1 MNMYLYELKAY
12 RNATMIW
19 TASMTGLVLL
29 MMVMYPAFSAD
40 AEAFMDVLAS
50 MPESV
55 VQAIGIQID
64 SIASLLG
71 YYSYI
76 FLYVSLCGAI
86 QAMHLGSSILSKETR
101 EKTADFLLAKPV
113 TRGAIIT
120 SKALAA
126 LTLLLATNAV
136 YFVAAS
142 LIAASVALEPYD
154 YGAFALI
161 SLSLLLLQ
169 LIFLAMG
176 IAAAMLLPRMKTVL
190 PVSLGTVFAFFV
202 LTFIGSSSGD
212 GKLRYVTPFQ
222 YFDRAYIIQHG
233 SYETGFVAASLVII
247 AACSFFGYIRYR
259 KRDVHAV

>member
-19 TASMTGLVLL
+19 TASVAGLVLL
-29 MMVMYPAFSAD
+29 MMSIYPSFADD
-40 AEAFMDVLAS
+40 AETFMEVIAS

-113 TRGAIIT
+113 TRGAIMT
-120 SKALAA
+120 SKVLAS
-126 LTLLLATNAV
+126 LTLLLATNIIYFAV
-136 YFVAAS
+136 AS
-142 LIAASVALEPYD
+142 LIASAVALEPYD

-161 SLSLLLLQ
+161 SLSLLLVQ

-176 IAAAMLLPRMKTVL
+176 VAAALLLPRIKTVL
-190 PVSLGTVFAFFV
+190 PVTLGTVFAFFI
-202 LTFIGSSSGD
+202 LTFVSSSTGD
-212 GKLRYVTPFQ
+212 GVLRYVTPFH
-222 YFDRAYIIQHG
+222 YYDRAYIILHSG
-233 SYETGFVAASLVII
+233 YETGFVAATIVII
-247 AACSFFGYIRYR
+247 AACTLFGYIRYQ

>member
-19 TASMTGLVLL
+19 TASMTGFVLL
-29 MMVMYPAFSAD
+29 MMAMYPSFAGD

-113 TRGAIIT
+113 TRGAILI

-126 LTLLLATNAV
+126 LTLLLATNIV
-136 YFVAAS
+136 YFGAAS
-142 LIAASVALEPYD
+142 LIASSVALEPYD

-169 LIFLAMG
+169 LIFLAIG

-190 PVSLGTVFAFFV
+190 PVTLGTVFAFFV

-212 GKLRYVTPFQ
+212 GKLRYVTPFH

-233 SYETGFVAASLVII
+233 SYETGFVAASLAII
-247 AACSFFGYIRYR
+247 AVCLLFGYLRYR
-259 KRDVHAV
+259 SRDVHAV